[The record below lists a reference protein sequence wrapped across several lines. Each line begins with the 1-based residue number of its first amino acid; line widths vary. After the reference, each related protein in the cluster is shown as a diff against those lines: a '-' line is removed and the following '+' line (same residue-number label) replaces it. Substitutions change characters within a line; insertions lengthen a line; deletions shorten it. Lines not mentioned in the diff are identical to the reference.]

1 VLPSFEDYCSLI
13 AGLPD
18 QFSSIDA
25 STLTVYTIRPFAAE
39 AEGQLTF
46 SDGYMLNVW
55 ELLDLNSHTIRS
67 YSYELD
73 HAGERVWW

>member
-1 VLPSFEDYCSLI
+1 MLPSFEDYCSLI

-25 STLTVYTIRPFAAE
+25 STLTVYTIGPFAAE
-39 AEGQLTF
+39 VEGQLTF